1 MAKAPRTRNAKSV
14 VADQNIAANAS
25 PEAGATILAPAA
37 PSLGAAT
44 ENSSTIQESVTAS
57 AASPTTVAT
66 TNAAVEPSGRAVV
79 EHAPD
84 APSPQAAGTIS
95 PDNPPESEGQ
105 GGAGNGAGS
114 AESLPQFLANDEF
127 NGPGGDPDEMDY
139 GTLKDL
145 DTRLGTAENEFRS
158 KFPRMAAAIDTWQ
171 AANADGDVPSG
182 VRIRSK
188 LDGFRRAGI
197 AHSKAPVEHAME
209 AFKGPEQ
216 LEALFAEP
224 NLVVEL
230 I

>member
-1 MAKAPRTRNAKSV
+1 MAKALRARAAKSV
-14 VADQNIAANAS
+14 IADQHVAVNAS
-25 PEAGATILAPAA
+25 PAADVALEVAPAA

-44 ENSSTIQESVTAS
+44 
-57 AASPTTVAT
+57 
-66 TNAAVEPSGRAVV
+66 
-79 EHAPD
+79 
-84 APSPQAAGTIS
+84 GTIS

-114 AESLPQFLANDEF
+114 AEPLPQFLANDEF

-158 KFPRMAAAIDTWQ
+158 KFPRMAAAIDAWQ